1 MDIMHDVIENILM
14 SSGGKGDYFDTHW
27 RMMGDDEGLH
37 FEYIGLINAEE
48 EILKQLD
55 FYNSYQIENQ
65 NTIDTVAFLK
75 EKKVNFIYYYIG
87 ENAIRKYI
95 IQMLSQWRKT
105 SQIKKMKYINIKFE
119 AEENLTCLVTASK
132 SKIDTIVEQ
141 QILETKHDFAEDT
154 NLLEAKKYQFDKAIT
169 KEKGDLVDRV

>member
-55 FYNSYQIENQ
+55 FYNLYLIEHL
-65 NTIDTVAFLK
+65 NTVDIFAFLK
-75 EKKVNFIYYYIG
+75 EKKLNFIYYYIG

-132 SKIDTIVEQ
+132 SEIDPVVEQ
-141 QILETKHDFAEDT
+141 KIFEKYMILLRIPT
-154 NLLEAKKYQFDKAIT
+154 I
-169 KEKGDLVDRV
+169 